1 MSQTPGDSA
10 PKKTSDQT
18 DATTLV
24 NRQDLQ
30 KIKEK
35 ELELAKN
42 VGACLMI
49 VRGSPQGHRYMLTAT
64 EMIIGRDPTVDIS
77 ISDSKV
83 SRKHA
88 VIRLA
93 NGQVTLTD
101 LGSANGTEI
110 NDRALNPNEPVVL
123 QKNDT
128 VTLGGGTRLEFL
140 PAGEVKTMD
149 MGEFSSAV
157 NTDGLTGV
165 FNKRY
170 LLQALETEF
179 KRAKAMRTSLSVI
192 FVDLDH
198 FKKVNDNFGH
208 AAGDFVLK
216 EFASLLKNQF
226 VRPRDLFARY
236 GGEEFVLMLSNT
248 SGDAGMA
255 IAEKVRAAIES
266 HPFIFEG
273 KKLPVTSSLGLA
285 ELGDIHTTADQF
297 LNAADQALY
306 QSKQNGRNRVTRAG

>member
-1 MSQTPGDSA
+1 MSENNS
-10 PKKTSDQT
+10 PKKTSENS

-30 KIKEK
+30 ILKEK

-49 VRGSPQGHRYMLTAT
+49 VRGTPQGHRFMLNAT
-64 EMIIGRDPTVDIS
+64 EMTIGRDPTVEIS
-77 ISDSKV
+77 ISDSKI

-93 NGQVTLTD
+93 EEGVTLTD

-110 NDRALNPNEPVVL
+110 NGKPLNPHETVVL

-128 VTLGGGTRLEFL
+128 IALGGETRLEFL
-140 PAGEVKTMD
+140 PAGEVKTLD

-157 NTDGLTGV
+157 NTDGLTGI

-170 LLQALETEF
+170 LIQALENEF
-179 KRAKAMRTSLSVI
+179 KRAKAMRTALSVI

-216 EFASLLKNQF
+216 EFANLLKNTF

-236 GGEEFVLMLSNT
+236 GGEEFVLLLSNT
-248 SGDAGMA
+248 SGDAGMV
-255 IAEKVRAAIES
+255 IAEKIRAAIES
-266 HPFIFEG
+266 NPFIFEG
-273 KKLPVTSSLGLA
+273 KRLPVTSSLGLA
-285 ELGDIHTTADQF
+285 ELSEKYGTADDF
-297 LNAADQALY
+297 LKAADASLY
-306 QSKQNGRNRVTRAG
+306 QSKQSGRNRVTRAS